1 MSSLLFSASQDE
13 LGRFLLDPAA
23 TLRDLLGTA
32 ISVVTGPAAVTGV
45 LLAAVVLALAR
56 VLTGVRR
63 RRLGAG
69 ARQVTVL
76 TPPEV
81 DPKGAAALWAHLT
94 GQLRPAWRRM
104 VFGQPHLGF
113 EYTVTPEAGV
123 AIRIW
128 VPGQV
133 PPGLV
138 ERAVASAWPGA
149 HTRTSHATT
158 DPLPL
163 PGPKVRR
170 MLSGGELRLGRRE
183 VLPIRTDYGNGDL
196 VRDLISAADDLTP
209 GQAACVQVLARPVTG
224 RRVRRG
230 TRTRSG
236 TAAWPVPLLREI
248 LDLLTPGPVR
258 RSGRTRAAAATQ
270 VKDPQAAM
278 QDNTEH
284 RAAAD
289 KARGA
294 HWESVIRY
302 AVTVPVPE
310 TGDRGAAR
318 AFARGRADALAVVF
332 GSCTDHN
339 YYRHRRHRRLGSALA
354 RRRLGR
360 GDLLSVPELAAVAH
374 LPHDPAIPGVQRAG
388 ARAIAPTP
396 EIPVA
401 GTYAKS
407 LGLSDA
413 PGGRSVAVR
422 VADARHHLHVLGPT
436 GVGKSTLLAQLI
448 LDEADQDRGVVVVDP
463 KGDLITD
470 ILARLPQRC
479 ADRVV
484 LFDADSRSQPP
495 CLNPLDT
502 PADRAGTDLVVDNLA
517 TIFHRTFAQWWGPR
531 TDDVLR
537 ASLLTL
543 CRQPGVA
550 TLTDLPRLL
559 TEPAFRARVTRATA
573 DPVLRGFW
581 SSYEE
586 LTDSARNQVI
596 GPLLNKLRHFLFRQ
610 FVRNALAAGP
620 STVDL
625 GEVLDQGGICL
636 ARIPKGSLGEDTSR
650 LMGSLL
656 VARTWQ
662 ATTARVGTHP
672 DQRADA
678 TLALDEAHN
687 FLNLATPLED
697 MLAEARGLRLSL
709 VLAHQNLGQLPSDMR
724 AAVSANARNKVI
736 FTASPEDARD
746 LARHTSPWLSEHDLT
761 HLDAYHAAAR
771 VLVRGQQAPPFT
783 LTTKPL
789 PPAVPGRAREIRAAA
804 RARLA
809 TPPPSA
815 PAAEPGPGLATPR
828 TRSASASDPRRS

>member
-1 MSSLLFSASQDE
+1 MPGLRYSAAQTGLS
-13 LGRFLLDPAA
+13 GILLDPATA
-23 TLRDLLGTA
+23 LRDLLDTA
-32 ISVVTGPAAVTGV
+32 ARVVTSPASVTGV
-45 LLAAVVLALAR
+45 LLVVAVLALTRILA
-56 VLTGVRR
+56 GVRQ
-63 RRLGAG
+63 RRLGVD
-69 ARQVTVL
+69 ARQITVL

-94 GQLRPAWRRM
+94 GQLRPAWRRA

-113 EYTVTPEAGV
+113 EYTVTPETGV

-128 VPGQV
+128 VPGRV

-149 HTRTSHATT
+149 HTRTSHTATG
-158 DPLPL
+158 PLPL
-163 PGPKVRR
+163 PGAKARQV
-170 MLSGGELRLGRRE
+170 LSGGALRLGRRE
-183 VLPIRTDYGNGDL
+183 ALPIRTDYHGGDL
-196 VRDLISAADDLTP
+196 VRDLISAADDLAP

-230 TRTRSG
+230 TRTHA
-236 TAAWPVPLLREI
+236 TTVWPVALLREV

-258 RSGRTRAAAATQ
+258 RSGRTRVAAATRTKDRQ
-270 VKDPQAAM
+270 VAM
-278 QDNTEH
+278 QDTTEH

-289 KARGA
+289 KARGG
-294 HWESVIRY
+294 HWESVVRY
-302 AVTVPVPE
+302 AVAVPD
-310 TGDRGAAR
+310 TGNRSAAR
-318 AFARGRADALAVVF
+318 AVARGRAGALAVVF

-354 RRRLGR
+354 HRRLGR
-360 GDLLSVPELAAVAH
+360 GDLLSVAELAAIAH

-401 GTYAKS
+401 ATYAKA
-407 LGLSDA
+407 LGASDT

-436 GVGKSTLLAQLI
+436 GVGKSTLLARLI

-470 ILARLPQRC
+470 ILARLPRRC

-484 LFDADSRSQPP
+484 LFDADSRSRPP

-502 PADRAGTDLVVDNLA
+502 PADRAGTDRAVDNLA

-559 TEPAFRARVTRATA
+559 TEPAFRARVTRTTS
-573 DPVLRGFW
+573 DPILRGFW

-610 FVRNALAAGP
+610 FVRDSLAAGP

-662 ATTARVGTHP
+662 ATTARVATHP

-678 TLALDEAHN
+678 SLVLDEAHN
-687 FLNLATPLED
+687 FLNLATPVED

-736 FTASPEDARD
+736 FTASPEDARE
-746 LARHTSPWLSEHDLT
+746 LARHTNPWLSEHDLT

-771 VLVRGQQAPPFT
+771 ILVRGQQAPPFT

-789 PPAVPGRAREIRAAA
+789 PPAVPGRAREIRTAA

-809 TPPPSA
+809 TPPQA
-815 PAAEPGPGLATPR
+815 PTEPVTERDPDLSKPT
-828 TRSASASDPRRS
+828 TRLTVARDPRLS